1 MAHQAHPSLANL
13 AARKRVST
21 FKPSSNATWAK
32 IQEKNSLAE
41 LDANKVVT
49 GNIDYFKNHP
59 NYNIQEEPIIKSNK
73 SGVDKQSKHKKANKN
88 NGMELDMKAMKQ
100 MIEEQKQQEMA
111 KENKASSE
119 PIKEEKK
126 PIPLDSPFSIDFN
139 SPQMIGLT
147 DQMANLF
154 TEEDKTGNVNV
165 NGDGTTEQ
173 K

>member
-21 FKPSSNATWAK
+21 FKPTSNATWAK
-32 IQEKNSLAE
+32 IQEKKSLAE
-41 LDANKVVT
+41 LNANKVVT

-59 NYNIQEEPIIKSNK
+59 NYNPQEEPTIQSTKSNK
-73 SGVDKQSKHKKANKN
+73 SKHKKGDK
-88 NGMELDMKAMKQ
+88 NGMELDLNAMKQ
-100 MIEEQKQQEMA
+100 MIEEQKQQELA

-119 PIKEEKK
+119 SKDKQKEKK
-126 PIPLDSPFSIDFN
+126 PVPLDSPFSIDFN

-154 TEEDKTGNVNV
+154 TEDTNV
-165 NGDGTTEQ
+165 NGDGSAQTQQ